1 MPETKKQ
8 KENRRH
14 RRYEETVKMEQ
25 EDKNS
30 YLREF
35 LPKNIAPKFT
45 MPSKNKVDIENF
57 IELYPQYKKKVAET
71 LLQEAV
77 RGNINEK
84 DFNDLK
90 SKLNL
95 LENDPKFINKYSFI
109 LKPNR
114 YKIKTEKIFLR

>member
-14 RRYEETVKMEQ
+14 RQYEETVKMEQ

-35 LPKNIAPKFT
+35 LPKNLAPKFT
-45 MPSKNKVDIENF
+45 MQPKNKVDIENF

-84 DFNDLK
+84 DFNDLN

>member
-71 LLQEAV
+71 LLQEVV

>member
-14 RRYEETVKMEQ
+14 RQYEETVKMEQ

-35 LPKNIAPKFT
+35 LPKNLAPKFT

-84 DFNDLK
+84 DFNDLN

>member
-14 RRYEETVKMEQ
+14 RQYEETVKMEQ

-84 DFNDLK
+84 DFNDLN

>member
-35 LPKNIAPKFT
+35 LPKNLAPKFT

-84 DFNDLK
+84 DFNDLN

>member
-57 IELYPQYKKKVAET
+57 IKLYPQYKKKVAET
-71 LLQEAV
+71 VLQEAV

>member
-84 DFNDLK
+84 DFNDLN

>member
-14 RRYEETVKMEQ
+14 RQYEETAKMEQ

-35 LPKNIAPKFT
+35 LPKNLAPKFT
-45 MPSKNKVDIENF
+45 MPPKNKVDIENF

-71 LLQEAV
+71 VLQEAV

-95 LENDPKFINKYSFI
+95 LENDSKFINKYSFI